1 MHPAPGTWAMWWRW
15 DSRTST
21 MSPGASRAASS
32 GASAHRCAS
41 PCTIAWTETRDPAG
55 NRTPQSPWTVVCAKA
70 APRARDRWSRSV
82 STSMAKDD
90 RIWIHAIQAWILSRP
105 GAVLDPSTGS
115 RRPLM
120 KAVRFDHYGGV
131 DVLDVVDIPAPVAGE
146 GQVVVR
152 VEATGIN
159 PGEAAIRS
167 GALHERWPA
176 TFPSGQGSDL
186 AGVVTEV
193 GSGVDGVSVGDEV
206 IGYTDERASHAELVA
221 VDAEHLTPRPGA
233 VPWEVA
239 GSLYVVGATAYAAVR
254 AVGLRKGDVVVVSGA
269 AGGVGT
275 LAVQLAR
282 DAGATVV
289 GLASED
295 HHDWLR
301 EHGALPVTYGDGV
314 AERIREA
321 AGGQVDAFIDLFG
334 SGYVELA
341 IDLGVAPDR
350 IDTIADPEA
359 PKRHPGVK
367 LDGNMA
373 GASPETLAELAA
385 LIADGRLEVPIARV
399 YPLAEVREAYTD
411 LERRHTLGKIVL
423 RP

>member
-1 MHPAPGTWAMWWRW
+1 
-15 DSRTST
+15 
-21 MSPGASRAASS
+21 
-32 GASAHRCAS
+32 
-41 PCTIAWTETRDPAG
+41 
-55 NRTPQSPWTVVCAKA
+55 
-70 APRARDRWSRSV
+70 
-82 STSMAKDD
+82 
-90 RIWIHAIQAWILSRP
+90 
-105 GAVLDPSTGS
+105 
-115 RRPLM
+115 M
-120 KAVRFDHYGGV
+120 KAVRFDHYGDV
-131 DVLDVVDIPAPVAGE
+131 DVLNVVDVEAPAAGE

-152 VEATGIN
+152 VAAAGIN

-206 IGYTDERASHAELVA
+206 IGYTDERASHAELVV
-221 VDAEHLTPRPGA
+221 VDAEHVTPRPAA

-254 AVGLRKGDVVVVSGA
+254 AVGLREGDVVVVSGA

-275 LAVQLAR
+275 LVVQLAR

-321 AGGQVDAFIDLFG
+321 AGGRVDAFIDLFG

-341 IDLGVAPDR
+341 IELGVPPER
-350 IDTIADPEA
+350 IDTIADYTA
-359 PKRHPGVK
+359 PQRHPGVK
-367 LDGNMA
+367 TDGNMA
-373 GASPETLAELAA
+373 GASPETLAELGA
-385 LIADGRLEVPIARV
+385 LIAEGRLEVPIAGV
-399 YPLAEVREAYTD
+399 YPLAEVREAYAE
-411 LERRHTLGKIVL
+411 LARRHTLGKIVL

>member
-1 MHPAPGTWAMWWRW
+1 MP
-15 DSRTST
+15 
-21 MSPGASRAASS
+21 
-32 GASAHRCAS
+32 
-41 PCTIAWTETRDPAG
+41 
-55 NRTPQSPWTVVCAKA
+55 
-70 APRARDRWSRSV
+70 
-82 STSMAKDD
+82 
-90 RIWIHAIQAWILSRP
+90 
-105 GAVLDPSTGS
+105 
-115 RRPLM
+115 
-120 KAVRFDHYGGV
+120 KAVRFDHYGGPEVLEVV
-131 DVLDVVDIPAPVAGE
+131 DVDAPAPGE
-146 GQVVVR
+146 GEVVVR
-152 VEATGIN
+152 VEATAIN

-167 GALHERWPA
+167 GALHALWPA
-176 TFPSGQGSDL
+176 TFPSGEGSDL

-193 GSGVDGVSVGDEV
+193 GSGVDAVSVGDEV

-254 AVGLRKGDVVVVSGA
+254 AVGLREGDVVVVSGA

-275 LAVQLAR
+275 LVVQLAR
-282 DAGATVV
+282 NAGATVV

-314 AERIREA
+314 AERIRTA
-321 AGGQVDAFIDLFG
+321 AGGRVDAFIDLFG

-341 IDLGVAPDR
+341 IELGVTPER
-350 IDTIADPEA
+350 IDTIADPTA
-359 PKRHPGVK
+359 PERHPGVK
-367 LDGNMA
+367 IDGNLA

-385 LIADGRLEVPIARV
+385 LIAEGRLEVPIARV
-399 YPLAEVREAYTD
+399 YPLAEVREAYTE